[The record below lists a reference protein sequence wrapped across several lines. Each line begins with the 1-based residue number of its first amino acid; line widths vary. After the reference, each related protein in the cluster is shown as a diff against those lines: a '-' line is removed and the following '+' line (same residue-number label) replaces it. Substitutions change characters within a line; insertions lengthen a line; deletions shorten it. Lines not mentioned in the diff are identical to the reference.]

1 MLSYKNKI
9 TIQDVAD
16 MAGVSKTTVSRYIN
30 GKYEYMSEETRQRIG
45 QIIEKTGYMPSTSAQ
60 SLKSNR
66 TGLIGLL
73 IADIG
78 NPFSTALLTS
88 ITDSLH
94 QIGYNVLVAN
104 ANNSQRLEAEYL
116 HSFLSRG
123 VDGIIINPVLWE
135 NPLLVSL
142 KEQGLPIMLL
152 DRQVKGCE
160 LDLVYLE
167 NERSICCAV
176 EHLREQGYDDIWL
189 LSWEYQ
195 NISVRYDRY
204 QAFLKCMRTYGVPE
218 PEKQVHIQTSASGT
232 GLLEALDRIVT
243 ASRRRG
249 KTPGVIT
256 ANEILLLE
264 TIQAVKKLQLR
275 MPRELGVCGFDD
287 WGWSDMI
294 WPTIFSPTITT
305 LDAEIQRMG
314 RLAAH
319 LIVER
324 IMEPHQAV
332 RKIPVPVEL
341 VPRESTDLKAVRT

>member
-1 MLSYKNKI
+1 MLSYKNKV
-9 TIQDVAD
+9 TIQNVAD

-30 GKYEYMSEETRQRIG
+30 GKYEYMSEETRQRIQ

-104 ANNSQRLEAEYL
+104 ANNSQHLEAEYL

-142 KEQGLPIMLL
+142 KEQGLPILLL
-152 DRQVKGCE
+152 DREVKGCE

-167 NERSICCAV
+167 NDRSIDCAV
-176 EHLREQGYDDIWL
+176 RHLREQGYDDIWL

-195 NISVRYDRY
+195 DISVRYYRY
-204 QAFLKCMRTYGVPE
+204 QAFLHSMHALGVPE
-218 PEKQVHIQTSASGT
+218 PEKQVYIQTSASGA
-232 GLLEALDRIVT
+232 GLLEALDQIVT
-243 ASRRRG
+243 GSRRRG
-249 KTPGVIT
+249 RIPGVIT

-264 TIQAVKKLQLR
+264 TIQAVKKLEIQ
-275 MPRELGVCGFDD
+275 MPQELGVCGFDD

-305 LDAEIQRMG
+305 LDADIQKMG
-314 RLAAH
+314 RMAAH
-319 LIVER
+319 LLVER
-324 IMEPHQAV
+324 ITEPHQAV
-332 RKIPVPVEL
+332 QKIAMPVEL
-341 VPRESTDLKAVRT
+341 VPRESTRLAKT